1 MLVYGA
7 NGYTGRLIAEEA
19 VRRGLR
25 PTLAGR
31 NRQAI
36 ETLAG
41 ELDCPAIVFPLDDV
55 AQVARQ
61 LRAWRESA
69 ATTASPDS
77 GGNVKR
83 PVVLNCAGP
92 FEKTAP
98 IFMPACIEAGASYL
112 DITGEI
118 SVIERAAGLD
128 DQARVAGVILMPAV
142 GFDVV
147 PSDCFAAA
155 LARRCPGATHLQ
167 LAFAPGGSLGGGIS
181 RGTARTAWENASSGG
196 MVRAEGQLKRVPPAW
211 KVERID
217 FPSGPRRAM
226 TIPWGDVASAYYST
240 GIPNIEVFLAMPR
253 RTIGRLRR
261 WRWLA
266 PLAGLWPI
274 SAIGRWYI
282 DRNFKGPTA
291 EQRAS
296 GFAEFWGRAWKDEAL
311 TEEGQ
316 LMGCGSVEGTM
327 ITPEPYALTVRTA
340 LDAVQRVAGGSGE
353 VGFRTPSQVFDE
365 DYLRDLV
372 GEGNLKFKE

>member
-1 MLVYGA
+1 MLIYGA

-19 VRRGLR
+19 TRRGLR

-36 ETLAG
+36 ESLAG
-41 ELDCPAIVFPLDDV
+41 ELGCPAAVFALDD
-55 AQVARQ
+55 AKEVARQ

-69 ATTASPDS
+69 VAVSSP
-77 GGNVKR
+77 GNGSAER

-98 IFMPACIEAGASYL
+98 IFMPACVEAGASYL

-118 SVIERAAGLD
+118 TVIEQAAAMD
-128 DQARVAGVILMPAV
+128 AAARDAGVLLMPAV

-167 LAFAPGGSLGGGIS
+167 LAFAPGGELGGGIS
-181 RGTARTAWENASSGG
+181 RGTARTAWENASRGG
-196 MVRAEGQLKRVPPAW
+196 MVREGGQLKSVPPAW
-211 KVERID
+211 KVERIAY
-217 FPSGPRRAM
+217 PRGIRHAM

-253 RTIGRLRR
+253 RTIHRLRR
-261 WRWLA
+261 WR
-266 PLAGLWPI
+266 GLSKLVGVWPI

-282 DRNFKGPTA
+282 DRTFKGPTA

-296 GFAEFWGRAWKDEAL
+296 GYAEFWGRAWKDEAQ

-327 ITPEPYALTVRTA
+327 ITPEPYALTVQTA
-340 LDAVQRVAGGSGE
+340 LDAAQRVAGGSGQP
-353 VGFRTPSQVFDE
+353 GFRTPSQVLDE
-365 DYLRDLV
+365 DYLRSLV
-372 GEGNLKFKE
+372 GEGNLKFTE